1 MKINNRKFSIIPVLI
16 IVGLALVTYGI
27 MEYIDRK
34 EKEKQKLLKWEFKY
48 VRDMDIT
55 IYNKTMAEYMD
66 AYFTELENPE
76 NTIQMECIAIRDST
90 NAYLLGNVDYFND
103 KDFAYWLDE
112 LSRADSIY
120 SRRKHLMK

>member
-16 IVGLALVTYGI
+16 IVGLTFVTYGI

-34 EKEKQKLLKWEFKY
+34 EKEKQELLKWEFKY
-48 VRDMDIT
+48 VRDVDVTM
-55 IYNKTMAEYMD
+55 YNKTMAEYMD

-76 NTIQMECIAIRDST
+76 NTIRTECVAIRDST
-90 NAYLLGNVDYFND
+90 NAYLLENVDYFND
-103 KDFAYWLDE
+103 EDFAYWMEE
-112 LSRADSIY
+112 LIRADSIY